1 MPPTT
6 TDAPRVALLG
16 PVLVAGRSGELVEPP
31 GTLAKAL
38 IALLAEAADQPGRRG
53 LSTNAIAAELW
64 GEAQPRNPRAA
75 LQTLVSRARGA
86 TVEGLIVSTTSGYAL
101 AADERPSDL
110 ALARSL
116 LADARS
122 LLDHEPGE
130 ALAAVEDALA
140 LWRGEP
146 GADLGDAPIGAELA
160 GSAAAINDELH
171 EVRAR
176 ARLATGDPGGAADD
190 AGRLAT
196 THPLNERRQLLLLQ
210 AMADDGRRQE
220 ALEAFGRFRARL
232 RDELGASP
240 GAELVALNTRL
251 LDDEPGIE
259 HRVRLG
265 LRAEPNELLGRE
277 HDVAAISALLGS
289 ARLVTVLGP
298 GGLGKTRLAQ
308 AVAARADDPAVV
320 VVELA
325 SIRSDDDVTL
335 ALASTLGIGEPS
347 VSTRLSD
354 AAPRPDLATRVVQ
367 QLAERPTLL
376 VLDNCEHVIDGA
388 ARWTATLLASAPHLR
403 VLATSRSPLAI
414 TAEHVYPLGALP
426 TVNADGV
433 PGAAVQL
440 FRDRANSARPG
451 VSLPREAVER
461 LCTHLDGLPLAI
473 ELAAARVRSMS
484 VEQIEARLEHRFAL
498 LVSGDRSAPERHR
511 TLQAVIEW
519 SWRLLEPAEQR
530 ALARLSLFVDGFG
543 VDAAARMI
551 GDDGDA
557 ATAETADHVV
567 DALVAQSLLA
577 VAEPPG
583 STAPR
588 YRMLETVREFGQLEL
603 DAAGDAD
610 DARRAMFEWAVEFAL
625 DGVERTAD
633 HRQIEMLHGVALEQ
647 DNLVSIL
654 RAAIAGRDAR
664 VALGV
669 FAVLAYSWSVR
680 GNHDEVLSFI
690 GDLLTASTGYTP
702 EPRFNELAA
711 TAYITMSATALVAEH
726 RQGLIALS
734 RLRRII
740 RSGAELAPWQRGAAE
755 FLLGLSDLDH
765 AHASLERMT
774 ASDDLAE
781 ALLGGILTAQ
791 VAENEGEI
799 DRAATAARRAFELS
813 ERSGEA
819 WIGAMAAMTLA
830 QLASQTARPSEA
842 LRWSEEAA
850 RRLRWFGA
858 APDLLQLEWIEAVA
872 LLSLGRLDEA
882 EQRFERMTQG
892 DRTGDIRFDLGAIG
906 ELGLSE
912 AARTRGE
919 TANSVEHT
927 HRALERYALPGRR
940 ASPWYVLSLAAFVA
954 AGVDDDRDGNEIADT
969 ARRLRARTLA
979 MHRVRPGYIDKPVLG
994 TALVGWSSWAMT
1006 VPSLED
1012 RALELLALAERLSPR
1027 QDLPLLA
1034 LTARVEAAEQ
1044 RLGAARVH
1052 EARSAAASVSPDAAV
1067 DRAVELLSERVP

>member
-16 PVLVAGRSGELVEPP
+16 PVLVAGRDGTLVEPP
-31 GTLAKAL
+31 GTLAKTL
-38 IALLAEAADQPGRRG
+38 IALLAEAADQPGRHG
-53 LSTNAIAAELW
+53 VSTNAIVAELW
-64 GEAQPRNPRAA
+64 GEAPPRNPRAA

-86 TVEGLIVSTTSGYAL
+86 TAEGLIVSTTSGYAL
-101 AADERPSDL
+101 ADDDRPSDL

-116 LADARS
+116 AADARS
-122 LLDHEPGE
+122 LLEHDPTG
-130 ALAAVEDALA
+130 AANAVELALA

-146 GADLGDAPIGAELA
+146 GADLGDASIATELA
-160 GSAAAINDELH
+160 EAAAALSDELH

-176 ARLATGDPGGAADD
+176 ARLATGDPGGAVDD

-196 THPLNERRQLLLLQ
+196 IHPLNERVQLLLLQ
-210 AMADDGRRQE
+210 ALADDGRRQE
-220 ALEAFGRFRARL
+220 ALEAFARFRTRL

-251 LDDEPGIE
+251 LDDEPRPAS
-259 HRVRLG
+259 RVRLG
-265 LRAEPNELLGRE
+265 LRAEPNQLLGRE
-277 HDVAAISALLGS
+277 HDVAAISALLES
-289 ARLVTVLGP
+289 ARLVTVLGA

-308 AVAARADDPAVV
+308 TVAARADDPVVV

-347 VSTRLSD
+347 VSTRLAD
-354 AAPRPDLATRVVQ
+354 AAPRLDLATRVVQ
-367 QLAERPTLL
+367 QLAEVPTLL

-388 ARWTATLLASAPHLR
+388 ARWTATLLASAPQLR

-414 TAEHVYPLGALP
+414 TAERVYPLGALQ
-426 TVNADGV
+426 TVNPDGA

-440 FRDRANSARPG
+440 FLDRATSARPG
-451 VSLPREAVER
+451 VSLPRDAVER
-461 LCTHLDGLPLAI
+461 LCRHLDGLPLAI

-498 LVSGDRSAPERHR
+498 LVSGDRAAPERHR

-543 VDAAARMI
+543 LDAATRMI
-551 GDDGDA
+551 GDDA
-557 ATAETADHVV
+557 AVAAPDPADRVV

-577 VAEPPG
+577 VTEPPG

-625 DGVERTAD
+625 DGIDRTAD

-654 RAAIAGRDAR
+654 RAAIAERDAR

-690 GDLLTASTGYTP
+690 GDVLAASTGYTP
-702 EPRFNELAA
+702 RPRFIQLIA
-711 TAYITMSATALVAEH
+711 TAYFTMAATALVAEH
-726 RQGLIALS
+726 RQGLVALS

-740 RSGAELAPWQRGAAE
+740 RSGATLAPWQHGAAE
-755 FLLGLSDLDH
+755 FLLALSNLDD
-765 AHASLERMT
+765 ARSALERMT
-774 ASDDLAE
+774 ASGDVTE
-781 ALLGGILTAQ
+781 ALLGGILSAQ
-791 VAENEGEI
+791 VAENEGEL
-799 DRAATAARRAFELS
+799 DRAASAARRAFELS
-813 ERSGEA
+813 ERTGEG
-819 WIGAMAAMTLA
+819 WVGAMAAMTLA
-830 QLASQTARPSEA
+830 QLASQTAQPSEA

-882 EQRFERMTQG
+882 GQRFELMGHG
-892 DRTGDIRFDLGAIG
+892 DRTGDDRFDLVAIG

-912 AARTRGE
+912 VARARGDV
-919 TANSVEHT
+919 AGAVEHT
-927 HRALERYALPGRR
+927 AGALDRYTLPGRR
-940 ASPWYVLSLAAFVA
+940 ASPWYILSLAAFVA
-954 AGVDDDRDGNEIADT
+954 SGVDDGRDEHEVSGL
-969 ARRLRARTLA
+969 ARQLRARTLA
-979 MHRVRPGYIDKPVLG
+979 THRARPGYIDKPVLG
-994 TALVGWSSWAMT
+994 TALVGWSSWAATM
-1006 VPSLED
+1006 PELED

-1027 QDLPLLA
+1027 QDLPLLV
-1034 LTARVEAAEQ
+1034 LTARIDAAAR
-1044 RLGAARVH
+1044 RLGAARVR
-1052 EARSAAASVSPDAAV
+1052 EARSAAASVTPNAAA
-1067 DRAVELLSERVP
+1067 DRAFELLSERLP